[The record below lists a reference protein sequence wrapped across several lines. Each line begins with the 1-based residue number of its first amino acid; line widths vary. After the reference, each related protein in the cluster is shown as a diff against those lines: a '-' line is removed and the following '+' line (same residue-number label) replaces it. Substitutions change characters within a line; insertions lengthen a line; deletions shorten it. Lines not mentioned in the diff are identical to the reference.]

1 MTSWTGVWA
10 GLDIGIG
17 KIGQRYR
24 QSWAG
29 VWTIWTGV
37 WTELDIYSRSAINSG
52 LDVIRAYFPCV
63 FGII

>member
-24 QSWAG
+24 QSWA
-29 VWTIWTGV
+29 GV